1 MDLFD
6 KKGIRPMLISEL
18 KKAFDSPDYIFELK
32 LDGIRCIAYLDPENN
47 SSELINKRD
56 FKLLPRFPELNEI
69 HKQVKKKCILD
80 GELIVSK
87 NGVPDFFDIQRRSMM
102 SDPFKIRLAYKQ
114 HPASFV
120 AYDIIYI
127 DGELT
132 TDLDLIKRKKI
143 LEKTVKENDRIAISR
158 YIENNGVKLF
168 ELAKQ
173 QKLEGIVAKLKG
185 SKYLFDKRSKD
196 WIKIK
201 FLEDMDFVVCGYI
214 LKENNMASLVIAQ
227 YGNDGKLAYKGHV
240 TLGVSLSKLEQYNY
254 KIASSPTIPHVPEGN
269 ENAVWLEPTLVA
281 TVEYM
286 PNDKGALRQ
295 PVLKGIREDKLPIE
309 CREEQ

>member
-18 KKAFDSPDYIFELK
+18 KEPFDSPDYIFELK

-56 FKLLPRFPELNEI
+56 FKLLPRFPELIEI

-87 NGVPDFFDIQRRSMM
+87 NGVPDFFEIQRRSMM
-102 SDPFKIRLAYKQ
+102 SDPFKIRLADKK

-132 TDLDLIKRKKI
+132 TDLDLIKRKKL
-143 LEKTVKENDRIAISR
+143 LEKIVKENDRIAISR
-158 YIENNGVKLF
+158 YIENNGIKLF

-201 FLEDMDFVVCGYI
+201 FLEDKDFVVCGYI

-227 YGNDGKLAYKGHV
+227 YGNDGKLVYKGHV
-240 TLGVSLSKLEQYNY
+240 TLGVSLRKLEQYNY
-254 KIASSPTIPHVPEGN
+254 KIASSPSIPHVPEGN

-281 TVEYM
+281 IVEYM